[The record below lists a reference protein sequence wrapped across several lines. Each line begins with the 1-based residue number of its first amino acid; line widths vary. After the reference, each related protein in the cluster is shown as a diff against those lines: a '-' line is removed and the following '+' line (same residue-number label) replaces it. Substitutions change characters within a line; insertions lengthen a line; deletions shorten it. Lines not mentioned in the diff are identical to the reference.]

1 MHLGLSVPLTEIHIE
16 ELVPA
21 FSHPQFE
28 DWFGGFG
35 DYRKIQ
41 HHWSWLF
48 IFLLITSLCSCRTGL
63 RCSAIVLMVKE
74 QLSRPEILDNNVH
87 LWTLQFTV
95 IKFSMWFWE
104 WFTVH
109 WFWYLKC
116 VLWYKHSSASS
127 HWSQYNPKFLF
138 RHSLSSV
145 FSRNLVN
152 SKIKEK

>member
-1 MHLGLSVPLTEIHIE
+1 MHLGLSVPLTEIHME

-28 DWFGGFG
+28 DWFSGFG

-87 LWTLQFTV
+87 LRCSFTV
-95 IKFSMWFWE
+95 IKFSMCFWE

-109 WFWYLKC
+109 WFWYLNVFFDINTLQPVHIDLNTILNSC
-116 VLWYKHSSASS
+116 LGT
-127 HWSQYNPKFLF
+127 HWVQFSQGT
-138 RHSLSSV
+138 
-145 FSRNLVN
+145 
-152 SKIKEK
+152 